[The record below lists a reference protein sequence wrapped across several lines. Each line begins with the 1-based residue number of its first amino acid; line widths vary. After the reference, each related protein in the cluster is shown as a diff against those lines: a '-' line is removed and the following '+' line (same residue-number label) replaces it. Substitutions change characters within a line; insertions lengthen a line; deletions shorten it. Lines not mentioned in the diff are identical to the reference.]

1 MSWPR
6 KTAEGF
12 CLPRASFSALT
23 AKTSLKACIEVPWR
37 VWSCLGEALE
47 TRKLHSE
54 SPSPGEEESS
64 WVFQTPS
71 AWGLHQYWGALRLGW
86 VLAGPS
92 ASGNLCSHAEERGI
106 QVWEGLRCWHTLPS
120 SLNLPYFSL
129 GIPVCSGCRDMMPT
143 RLKAF
148 REEQRVQFFFCCFL
162 FSPSLFQFKS
172 SSNIIDL
179 PCVSCVCSQLIDTS
193 TRVMFWELSF

>member
-1 MSWPR
+1 MSLVGPGSFPYLQALQRFSAQKQRCDRCSYIKCPQGGSTFPRLTDCWGKLSPTGSGLPGLSLGMSWPR

-37 VWSCLGEALE
+37 VWSCLGEAHE

-54 SPSPGEEESS
+54 SPSPGEEKSS

-71 AWGLHQYWGALRLGW
+71 AQGLHQYLGALRLGL

-92 ASGNLCSHAEERGI
+92 ASRNLCSHAERSKEYRFERGSNA
-106 QVWEGLRCWHTLPS
+106 GTL
-120 SLNLPYFSL
+120 SLP
-129 GIPVCSGCRDMMPT
+129 P
-143 RLKAF
+143 
-148 REEQRVQFFFCCFL
+148 
-162 FSPSLFQFKS
+162 
-172 SSNIIDL
+172 
-179 PCVSCVCSQLIDTS
+179 
-193 TRVMFWELSF
+193 